1 MSPGHTGSGERPPG
15 GGLLSVLSR
24 LVPRDDRFEWVREW
38 RAEIEHVRS
47 TSAHRG
53 RTQRWRRYLGAA
65 EDAVHIRLRS
75 LTPPAG
81 VHDVR
86 FALRALSKNP
96 GYTIVALLT
105 LTLGIGANTAIF
117 TVVNAYILR
126 PLPLP
131 EADRVLV
138 LVGMM
143 GDRIGGVSAP
153 DYRDWKEQS
162 NSFSSMAAMHRFG
175 VTLTGVE
182 APLRIRHARVTPA
195 FFEVAGVAPL
205 HGRTFTPEE
214 ATLGN
219 DRVAVVG
226 FDLWRTAFG
235 ADPEIVGTSIMLDGE
250 PHTLV
255 GVMPASFRFPPMAD
269 QLWRPL
275 AFTEIALNRRGMHN
289 LWVFGRLADGFSTA
303 EAASEMDVIA
313 SHLEDAYPETNN
325 GHSVRVRGLHEFAL
339 DGFGRGVFMLFGA
352 AGFVLLIACANVA
365 NLTLTR
371 GAAREQEIAIRSA
384 LGASRSRIVGQ
395 LLLESLV
402 LSVAGGVLG
411 IAAAYLSLGLIESN
425 VPESLARV
433 GPLTLDT
440 GVLLF
445 GAAAAAFTGLG
456 SGLIPSLRVTGG
468 SGRSAAFSSVA
479 TSLRGRGT
487 ARRARNAM
495 VVAEFAMAVVLLV
508 GAGLFLR
515 SIERLYSADL
525 GLDTSDAMAFGLV
538 FPQADY
544 PATENVTEGVNSV
557 LEQLE
562 SEPTIQAVA
571 GISQLPL
578 TGRGLTS
585 ALRIEGGPTE
595 MNADSP
601 SGNLR
606 MVSPGYFELL
616 GISLTAGRAFTEDDT
631 ENAPLVIM
639 LNQGA
644 ASRYWGAEDPIG
656 KWISFTEIDGQPMP
670 RRVIGVTADVRQ
682 SGPSG
687 SVFPEVYLPHRQ
699 TGEVWLWNGAAMS
712 FVVTP
717 APGGVVGIE
726 ALRRAVG
733 AVDPNLPINSLRTL
747 ESMVGLTVAGARF
760 NSTLLAGFSVLA
772 LLLAVVGIYG
782 VMSFSVRQ
790 RTREIGVHLAIGAN
804 RSDIVRKVVLD
815 GVRLAAMGT
824 GLGVLGALGLSRL
837 VRSML
842 FEVSAADPIT
852 YVSVVLVLATA
863 TVGACFVPAR
873 RASRID
879 PVEALRA
886 E

>member
-1 MSPGHTGSGERPPG
+1 MSPGHAGSGNSPPESR
-15 GGLLSVLSR
+15 LISLLSR
-24 LVPRDDRFEWVREW
+24 LVPRDERTEWVEEW
-38 RAEIEHVRS
+38 CAELEHIRAP
-47 TSAHRG
+47 SAPG
-53 RTQRWRRYLGAA
+53 GWTQRWRRYLGAA
-65 EDAVHIRLRS
+65 EDAVHLRIRGI
-75 LTPPAG
+75 TPPAG
-81 VHDVR
+81 IHDVR
-86 FALRALSKNP
+86 FALRSLSKNP

-138 LVGMM
+138 LLGMT

-153 DYRDWKEQS
+153 DYLDWKEQS
-162 NSFSSMAAMHRFG
+162 TSFSSMGAMHRFG
-175 VTLTGVE
+175 VTLTGGE
-182 APLRIRHARVTPA
+182 APLRIRQARVTPA
-195 FFEVAGVAPL
+195 FFDVAGVAPL
-205 HGRTFTPEE
+205 YGRTFTSEE

-226 FDLWRTAFG
+226 FELWRTAFG
-235 ADPEIVGTSIMLDGE
+235 ADPEIVGASVMLDGE

-255 GVMPASFRFPPMAD
+255 GVMPASFRFPPMSD
-269 QLWRPL
+269 QIWRPL
-275 AFTEIALNRRGMHN
+275 AFTEVALNRRGMHN
-289 LWVFGRLADGFSTA
+289 LWVFGRLANGVSTA
-303 EAASEMDVIA
+303 EAASEMNVIA
-313 SHLEDAYPETNN
+313 SNLEEAFPETNN
-325 GHSVRVRGLHEFAL
+325 GQSVRVRALHEFAL
-339 DGFGRGVFMLFGA
+339 DGSGRGVFMLFGA

-371 GAAREQEIAIRSA
+371 GAAREQEIAIRTA

-395 LLLESLV
+395 LLVESLV
-402 LSVAGGVLG
+402 LSVAGGALG

-425 VPESLARV
+425 VPQSLARV
-433 GPLTLDT
+433 GPLTLDA

-445 GAAAAAFTGLG
+445 AAAVASVTGLG
-456 SGLIPSLRVTGG
+456 SGLFPSLRVTG
-468 SGRSAAFSSVA
+468 SSAHSVAFSGVA
-479 TSLRGRGT
+479 TSLWGRGT
-487 ARRARNAM
+487 ARRARSAM

-544 PATENVTEGVNSV
+544 PVPANVTEGVNSV
-557 LEQLE
+557 LQQLE

-585 ALRIEGGPTE
+585 ALLIEGGPAE

-616 GISLTAGRAFTEDDT
+616 GIALTEGRALTNDDT
-631 ENAPLVIM
+631 ENAPLVVMI
-639 LNQGA
+639 NQAA
-644 ASRYWGAEDPIG
+644 ASRYWGAEDPVG
-656 KWISFTEIDGQPMP
+656 KWMSFTEIDGQPMH
-670 RRVIGVTADVRQ
+670 RRVIGVTEDVRQ
-682 SGPSG
+682 SGPAG

-712 FVVTP
+712 FVVKP

-747 ESMVGLTVAGARF
+747 ESMVGFTVAGARF
-760 NSTLLAGFSVLA
+760 NSTLLVGFSVLA

-790 RTREIGVHLAIGAN
+790 RTREIGVHVAIGAN
-804 RSDIVRKVVLD
+804 RSDIVRRVVFD

-824 GLGVLGALGLSRL
+824 ALGVLGALGLSRL

-842 FEVSAADPIT
+842 FEVSAADPVT
-852 YVSVVLVLATA
+852 YVGVVLVLATA
-863 TVGACFVPAR
+863 TVGACFMPAR

>member
-1 MSPGHTGSGERPPG
+1 MNPGNTGSGNRPHVG
-15 GGLLSVLSR
+15 RMLSILSR
-24 LVPRDDRFEWVREW
+24 LVPRDERSEWVMEW

-47 TSAHRG
+47 ASAPGG
-53 RTQRWRRYLGAA
+53 RAQRWRRYLGAA
-65 EDAVHIRLRS
+65 EDAVHIRLRRV
-75 LTPPAG
+75 TPPAG

-86 FALRALSKNP
+86 FALRALRKNP

-138 LVGMM
+138 LVGMT

-162 NSFSSMAAMHRFG
+162 TSFGSMAAMHRFG

-195 FFEVAGVAPL
+195 FFEVAGVSPL

-235 ADPEIVGTSIMLDGE
+235 ADPDIVGSSIMLDGE

-255 GVMPASFRFPPMAD
+255 GVMPASFRFPPMGD
-269 QLWRPL
+269 QIWRPL
-275 AFTEIALNRRGMHN
+275 AFTEDALQQRGRHS
-289 LWVFGRLADGFSTA
+289 LWVFGRLADGISRA
-303 EAASEMDVIA
+303 EAAAEMDVIT
-313 SHLEDAYPETNN
+313 SNLEETFPDTNN
-325 GHSVRVRGLHEFAL
+325 GHSVRVRTLHDFAL
-339 DGFGRGVFMLFGA
+339 DGAGRGVFMLFGA

-371 GAAREQEIAIRSA
+371 GAAREHEIAIRTA

-395 LLLESLV
+395 LLVESLI

-411 IAAAYLSLGLIESN
+411 LAVAYLSLDLIESN
-425 VPESLARV
+425 VPPSLARV
-433 GPLTLDT
+433 GPLNLDA

-445 GAAAAAFTGLG
+445 AAGVASVTGLG
-456 SGLIPSLRVTGG
+456 SGLIPSLRVTRG
-468 SGRSAAFSSVA
+468 SAHSATFPGVA
-479 TSLRGRGT
+479 TSLRGRG
-487 ARRARNAM
+487 AAHRARNAM

-515 SIERLYSADL
+515 SMERLYSADL

-544 PATENVTEGVNSV
+544 PDPDNVTAGVTAV
-557 LEQLE
+557 LERLE
-562 SEPTIQAVA
+562 SERTIQAVA
-571 GISQLPL
+571 GVSQLPL

-585 ALRIEGGPTE
+585 ALMIEGGSAE
-595 MNADSP
+595 MNAESP

-616 GISLTAGRAFTEDDT
+616 GIRITMGRAFTKDDN
-631 ENAPLVIM
+631 ENAPLVVVI
-639 LNQGA
+639 NQAA
-644 ASRYWGAEDPIG
+644 ASRYWGAEDPVG
-656 KWISFTEIDGQPMP
+656 RWLSFTESDGQPEQ
-670 RRVIGVTADVRQ
+670 RRVVGVTADVRQ
-682 SGPSG
+682 SGPAG

-712 FVVTP
+712 FVVTST
-717 APGGVVGIE
+717 PGGVVAME

-733 AVDPNLPINSLRTL
+733 VVDPNLPINSLRSL
-747 ESMVGLTVAGARF
+747 DSMMGFTVAGARF
-760 NSTLLAGFSVLA
+760 NSALLAGFSALA
-772 LLLAVVGIYG
+772 LLLAIVGIYG

-790 RTREIGVHLAIGAN
+790 RTREIGVHVAIGAN
-804 RSDIVRKVVLD
+804 GSDIVRKVVFD

-842 FEVSAADPIT
+842 FEVSAADPVT
-852 YVSVVLVLATA
+852 YVGVVVVLATA

>member
-1 MSPGHTGSGERPPG
+1 
-15 GGLLSVLSR
+15 
-24 LVPRDDRFEWVREW
+24 
-38 RAEIEHVRS
+38 
-47 TSAHRG
+47 
-53 RTQRWRRYLGAA
+53 
-65 EDAVHIRLRS
+65 
-75 LTPPAG
+75 
-81 VHDVR
+81 
-86 FALRALSKNP
+86 
-96 GYTIVALLT
+96 
-105 LTLGIGANTAIF
+105 
-117 TVVNAYILR
+117 
-126 PLPLP
+126 
-131 EADRVLV
+131 
-138 LVGMM
+138 
-143 GDRIGGVSAP
+143 
-153 DYRDWKEQS
+153 
-162 NSFSSMAAMHRFG
+162 
-175 VTLTGVE
+175 
-182 APLRIRHARVTPA
+182 
-195 FFEVAGVAPL
+195 
-205 HGRTFTPEE
+205 
-214 ATLGN
+214 
-219 DRVAVVG
+219 
-226 FDLWRTAFG
+226 
-235 ADPEIVGTSIMLDGE
+235 
-250 PHTLV
+250 
-255 GVMPASFRFPPMAD
+255 
-269 QLWRPL
+269 
-275 AFTEIALNRRGMHN
+275 
-289 LWVFGRLADGFSTA
+289 
-303 EAASEMDVIA
+303 
-313 SHLEDAYPETNN
+313 
-325 GHSVRVRGLHEFAL
+325 
-339 DGFGRGVFMLFGA
+339 
-352 AGFVLLIACANVA
+352 
-365 NLTLTR
+365 
-371 GAAREQEIAIRSA
+371 
-384 LGASRSRIVGQ
+384 
-395 LLLESLV
+395 
-402 LSVAGGVLG
+402 
-411 IAAAYLSLGLIESN
+411 
-425 VPESLARV
+425 
-433 GPLTLDT
+433 
-440 GVLLF
+440 
-445 GAAAAAFTGLG
+445 
-456 SGLIPSLRVTGG
+456 
-468 SGRSAAFSSVA
+468 
-479 TSLRGRGT
+479 
-487 ARRARNAM
+487 
-495 VVAEFAMAVVLLV
+495 
-508 GAGLFLR
+508 
-515 SIERLYSADL
+515 
-525 GLDTSDAMAFGLV
+525 
-538 FPQADY
+538 
-544 PATENVTEGVNSV
+544 
-557 LEQLE
+557 
-562 SEPTIQAVA
+562 
-571 GISQLPL
+571 
-578 TGRGLTS
+578 
-585 ALRIEGGPTE
+585 

-639 LNQGA
+639 LNQAA